1 MALKALLIKKKLD
14 GKRTALQALT
24 PRRTALQA
32 REAELEAAIAEVNE
46 NTSAEDRAELDDAVN
61 TFETDRAALDQ
72 EQNTLENE
80 IRALEG
86 ELEAEEAAQ
95 DTTPPAPAPAAA
107 EKNERKENIN
117 MNTRTKIFDK
127 MGVQVRDA
135 MFARED
141 VKGWLSET
149 RSAIREKRA
158 ISNVGLT
165 IPTVMLGV
173 LRENIIDY
181 SKLYRHVSVRP
192 VGGDARAIIE
202 GAIPEAV
209 WADCCA
215 NLNEL
220 ALGFNDME
228 MGCWKVA
235 GFFAVCNANLE
246 DSDIDLAA
254 EILTALAQAI
264 GLALDKAILYGT
276 GNRMPL
282 GIVTRLAQT
291 SQPESY
297 PATARPWVDLHTS
310 NVRTIA
316 NSVQGVELFQGLT
329 LLAGAAKGKYSRGE
343 KVWVMNE
350 TTRTFLVSNSLVI
363 NAAGAI
369 VSGVNGSMPVI
380 GGIIEVLEFVP
391 DYVIVGGYFDLYILA
406 ERAGAK
412 FATSEHVR
420 FLQDQTVMK
429 GTARYDGAPAIAE
442 AFVAIGINGVTPSAE
457 MSFAQDE
464 ANSVQAIALNTA
476 TASVAVGGTVQLYA
490 LLSPG
495 SGTVTWSSATEAKA
509 TVDANGVV
517 TGVATGSS
525 VITASCN
532 GKTASC
538 TVTVTA
544 S

>member
-14 GKRTALQALT
+14 VKRAALQALA

-32 REAELEAAIAEVNE
+32 REAELEASIAEVDE
-46 NTSAEDRAELDDAVN
+46 NTEAEARSALDEEVTA
-61 TFETDRAALDQ
+61 FENDRAALDQ
-72 EQNTLENE
+72 EQSALEEE

-107 EKNERKENIN
+107 EKNERKENHT
-117 MNTRTKIFDK
+117 MNTRTKIFSK
-127 MGVQVRDA
+127 MGVQERDA
-135 MFARED
+135 MFARQD
-141 VKGWLSET
+141 VKDWLQET
-149 RSAIREKRA
+149 RSSIREKRA
-158 ISNVGLT
+158 IANVGLT

-192 VGGDARAIIE
+192 VGGDARAVIE

-209 WADCCA
+209 WTDCCGII
-215 NLNEL
+215 NEME
-220 ALGFNDME
+220 LGFNDME

-235 GFFAVCNANLE
+235 GYFAVCNANLE

-254 EILTALAQAI
+254 EILTALGQAI

-276 GNRMPL
+276 GSRMPL

-310 NVRTIA
+310 NIRTIA
-316 NSVQGVELFQGLT
+316 NSVLDVDLFQALT
-329 LLAGAAKGKYSRGE
+329 LFAGAAKGKYSRGE

-369 VSGVNGSMPVI
+369 VAGVNGNMPVI

-442 AFVAIGINGVTPSAE
+442 AFVAIGINGTTPSAD
-457 MSFAQDE
+457 MSFAQDK
-464 ANSVQAIALNTA
+464 ANTVQAIALNTA
-476 TASVAVGGTVQLYA
+476 TASVAVGGTVQLFA

-495 SGTVTWSSATEAKA
+495 AGAVTWTSATPAKA

-525 VITASCN
+525 VITATAN

-538 TVTVTA
+538 TVTVTSA
-544 S
+544 

>member
-14 GKRTALQALT
+14 VKRAALQALT
-24 PRRTALQA
+24 PRRAALQA
-32 REAELEAAIAEVNE
+32 RETELEASIAEVDE
-46 NTSAEDRAELDDAVN
+46 NTEAEARATLDEAVD
-61 TFETDRAALDQ
+61 TFEADRAALDQ
-72 EQNTLENE
+72 EQSALEDE

-107 EKNERKENIN
+107 EKNERKENHT
-117 MNTRTKIFDK
+117 MSTRTKIFNR
-127 MGVQVRDA
+127 MGVQARDA
-135 MFARED
+135 MLGRQE
-141 VKGWLSET
+141 VKDWLQEY

-158 ISNVGLT
+158 ITNVGLT
-165 IPTVMLGV
+165 IPTVLLGV
-173 LRENIIDY
+173 LRENLIDY
-181 SKLYRHVSVRP
+181 SKLYRHIDVRP
-192 VGGDARAIIE
+192 VAGNGREIIE
-202 GAIPEAV
+202 GASSEAV
-209 WADCCA
+209 WTDCCA

-220 ALGFNDME
+220 SLGFNDME
-228 MGCWKVA
+228 VGCWMLGGYYA
-235 GFFAVCNANLE
+235 ICNANAE

-254 EILTALAQAI
+254 EILTAILKAI

-291 SQPESY
+291 AAPADY

-310 NVRTIA
+310 NVRTVA
-316 NSVQGVELFQGLT
+316 AATQGVELFQGLT
-329 LLAGAAKGKYSRGE
+329 LLAGAAKGKYARGE

-350 TTRTFLVSNSLVI
+350 TTRTFLVSNALVI

-391 DYVIVGGYFDLYILA
+391 DYVIVGGYFDLYLLA

-412 FATSEHVR
+412 FASSEHVA
-420 FLQDQTVMK
+420 FLANRTVYK

-442 AFVAIGINGVTPSAE
+442 AFVAIGINGVTPTAE
-457 MSFAQDE
+457 MTFAPDV
-464 ANSVQAIALNTA
+464 ANTVQAIALNTA
-476 TASVAVGGTVQLYA
+476 TASVAVGGTVQLFA

-495 SGTVTWSSATEAKA
+495 AGAVTWSSATPAKA

-532 GKTASC
+532 GLTASC
-538 TVTVTA
+538 TVTVTSA
-544 S
+544 